1 MGAGDHRWSLFAGWG
16 EPFGFYTYIILIFDF
31 GVNLVSHSSF
41 IIPPSSFVMKLSSLL
56 TLSTTRT
63 ADPISAGIDRFVGL
77 EHIEPE
83 NLHIRRWGLV
93 ADGTTFTSTFKRG
106 QVLFGKRR
114 AYQRKVAV
122 ADFDGVC
129 SGDIYVFESKDPNVL
144 LPELVPFILQ
154 SEGFYQY
161 AVKTSAGSLSPRT
174 NWSHLANYEFPL
186 PPVDE
191 QRRIA
196 DLLWAA
202 DDTIERHK
210 ELLESLSTAYNSL
223 VHQEFSGQYSEE
235 ENPTVLSKV
244 CDVLVGFPFKSKL
257 YQESG
262 VRLLRCSNV
271 GIHGCEWAKEETKYW
286 DESQYDDF
294 KVFQL
299 QKDDIVIAMDRPF
312 VGDGFKVSKV
322 TEADLPALL
331 LQRVTR
337 LRTSPELH
345 LDYLW
350 AFLQSKVYQN
360 HLQKNQQ
367 GTQLPHISKFD
378 IEGAVIPLR
387 SKDEQKS
394 LSEKFKSFVVAI
406 EQTKTHL
413 TNLIE
418 LKKKLLEKNLTG

>member
-1 MGAGDHRWSLFAGWG
+1 MTKFADV
-16 EPFGFYTYIILIFDF
+16 IA
-31 GVNLVSHSSF
+31 
-41 IIPPSSFVMKLSSLL
+41 
-56 TLSTTRT
+56 LSTSRT
-63 ADPISAGIDRFVGL
+63 ADPASAGIDRFVGL

-83 NLHIRRWGLV
+83 NLHIRSWGLV

-129 SGDIYVFESKDPNVL
+129 SSDIYVFESKDPNVL
-144 LPELVPFILQ
+144 LPELVPFICQ
-154 SEGFYQY
+154 SEGFYDF

-210 ELLESLSTAYNSL
+210 ELLDSLSTAYNSL

-286 DESQYDDF
+286 DESQYEDF
-294 KVFQL
+294 KIFQM

-312 VGDGFKVSKV
+312 VGDGFKVSKI
-322 TEADLPALL
+322 TDDDLPSLL
-331 LQRVTR
+331 LQRVAR
-337 LRTSPELH
+337 LRPSTELSI
-345 LDYLW
+345 DYLW

-378 IEGAVIPLR
+378 IEGATIPLR
-387 SKDEQKS
+387 TKDEQKA
-394 LSEKFKSFVVAI
+394 LSEQFKSFATAI
-406 EQTKTHL
+406 EQAKTHL
-413 TNLIE
+413 ANLIE